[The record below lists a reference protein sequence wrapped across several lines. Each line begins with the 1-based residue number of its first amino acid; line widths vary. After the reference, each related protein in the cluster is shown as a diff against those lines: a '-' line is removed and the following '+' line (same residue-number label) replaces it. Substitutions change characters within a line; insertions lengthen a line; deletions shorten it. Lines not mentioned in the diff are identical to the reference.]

1 MLAWAAIYGNGDL
14 VDMFCKKEATI
25 DLVDSLFKTPLHLA
39 VAAGNIGTVKG
50 LLWAGASTSLRD
62 LDAHLCA
69 DELAAKLAQEASWS
83 DPLRA
88 VRFEISR
95 FLDDWVKNNM
105 DHLDAANIR
114 RESKAAEERA
124 KVEEASVVGEDDL
137 LDHFSDDD
145 SVHWSDGE

>member
-1 MLAWAAIYGNGDL
+1 MLSWAATYGNADL
-14 VDMFCKKEATI
+14 VNLFCKKGATI

-39 VAAGNIGTVKG
+39 VAAGNIDTVKG

-62 LDAHLCA
+62 VGDHLCA

-95 FLDDWVKNNM
+95 FLEEWSKNNM

-114 RESKAAEERA
+114 RESKAAEE
-124 KVEEASVVGEDDL
+124 KVNVKEASQLADDDL

-145 SVHWSDGE
+145 SVHWSEEE